1 MSKIKIMIVD
11 DHPVVRKGMIALLQG
26 EADMEVVG
34 ECGNGAEALD
44 MYPRLMPD
52 IVLMDLVMPVLDGI
66 EAIQRIRADHPKAR
80 ILVLTSFTTNEK
92 VFAAIKAGA
101 AGYLLKDSDPEELV
115 KAIHQV
121 HRGESSLHP
130 SIAHKLLAEFSQP
143 APVKNDGEQ
152 LTEREKEVLALIARG
167 LSNQEIAAQMVVS
180 PATIHSHVSRILAK
194 LQVSSRTQ
202 AALFAIREGY
212 ITFGNKD

>member
-26 EADMEVVG
+26 EADMDVVG
-34 ECGNGAEALD
+34 ECGNGAEALEQ
-44 MYPRLMPD
+44 YPRLKPD
-52 IVLMDLVMPVLDGI
+52 IVLMDLVMPVMDGI

-101 AGYLLKDSDPEELV
+101 AGYLLKDSDPEELI

-143 APVKNDGEQ
+143 APVKNDAEQ